1 MAVTADDKGGV
12 GMEDDEEYSY
22 TGYSEKTAA
31 SLRTGG
37 DFVTVTGD
45 EEEYSFGGFSY
56 DAVEET
62 ASDDEAMGYGDFI
75 VEEFSAESSAHKIS
89 LATHIS
95 ERKIKFALSFIYLVM
110 GVLCVAF
117 TTAIQSAFPY
127 IVGGMATAF
136 GLVQFIIAVIQK
148 EYVHTHSNK
157 TASSL
162 VMMALGVLIMVE
174 HSAAFTIIAV
184 AWGFL
189 GLMEGAHAFNHAFSR
204 IARSERCVYY
214 LGKGLVEV
222 ILAFLLLYEPS
233 DSHHIYLH
241 IIVFGVQM
249 IFDAF
254 TTFPPLKE
262 YLARK

>member
-1 MAVTADDKGGV
+1 
-12 GMEDDEEYSY
+12 
-22 TGYSEKTAA
+22 
-31 SLRTGG
+31 
-37 DFVTVTGD
+37 
-45 EEEYSFGGFSY
+45 
-56 DAVEET
+56 
-62 ASDDEAMGYGDFI
+62 MGYGDFLI
-75 VEEFSAESSAHKIS
+75 EEFSADSSAKKIS
-89 LATHIS
+89 SVTHIS
-95 ERKIKFALSFIYLVM
+95 ERKIKFVLSAVYLVV
-110 GVLCVAF
+110 GVLCVSL
-117 TTAIQSAFPY
+117 TNYIYSAFPY
-127 IVGGMATAF
+127 IVGGMAAAF
-136 GLVQFIIAVIQK
+136 GLGQFVIAVIQK

-162 VMMALGVLIMVE
+162 VMMALGVLIIVE

-204 IARSERCVYY
+204 IARSERCIYY
-214 LGKGLVEV
+214 LGKGVIEV
-222 ILAFLLLYEPS
+222 ILAFILLYEPS
-233 DSHHIYLH
+233 HPGHIPLH

>member
-1 MAVTADDKGGV
+1 
-12 GMEDDEEYSY
+12 MEDNKYPQD
-22 TGYSEKTAA
+22 GAF
-31 SLRTGG
+31 RGG
-37 DFVTVTGD
+37 GFVTGD
-45 EEEYSFGGFSY
+45 EEEYSFSGFSY
-56 DAVEET
+56 GAAEEEAVAESEQ
-62 ASDDEAMGYGDFI
+62 MGYGDFLI
-75 VEEFSAESSAHKIS
+75 EEFSADSSAKKIS
-89 LATHIS
+89 SVTHIS
-95 ERKIKFALSFIYLVM
+95 ERKIKFVLSAVYLVV
-110 GVLCVAF
+110 GVLCVSL
-117 TTAIQSAFPY
+117 TNYIYSAFPY
-127 IVGGMATAF
+127 IVGGMAAAF
-136 GLVQFIIAVIQK
+136 GLGQFVIAVIQK

-204 IARSERCVYY
+204 IARSERCIYY
-214 LGKGLVEV
+214 LGKGVIEV
-222 ILAFLLLYEPS
+222 ILAFILLYEPS
-233 DSHHIYLH
+233 HPGHIPLH

>member
-1 MAVTADDKGGV
+1 M
-12 GMEDDEEYSY
+12 MEDNKYPQD
-22 TGYSEKTAA
+22 GAF
-31 SLRTGG
+31 RGG
-37 DFVTVTGD
+37 GFVTGD
-45 EEEYSFGGFSY
+45 EEEYSFSGFSY
-56 DAVEET
+56 GAAEE
-62 ASDDEAMGYGDFI
+62 AAAESEQMGYGDFLI
-75 VEEFSAESSAHKIS
+75 EEFSADSSAKKIS
-89 LATHIS
+89 SVTHIS
-95 ERKIKFALSFIYLVM
+95 ERKIKFVLSAVYFVV
-110 GVLCVAF
+110 GVLCVSL
-117 TTAIQSAFPY
+117 TNYIYSAFPY
-127 IVGGMATAF
+127 IVGGMAAAF
-136 GLVQFIIAVIQK
+136 GLGQFVIAVIQK

-204 IARSERCVYY
+204 IARSERCIYY
-214 LGKGLVEV
+214 LGKGVIEV
-222 ILAFLLLYEPS
+222 ILAFILLYEPS
-233 DSHHIYLH
+233 HPGHIPLH

>member
-1 MAVTADDKGGV
+1 MDERRA
-12 GMEDDEEYSY
+12 EDSR
-22 TGYSEKTAA
+22 A
-31 SLRTGG
+31 SLNGG
-37 DFVTVTGD
+37 QIYGGGFVTGD
-45 EEEYSFGGFSY
+45 EEEYSFGGFSEQ
-56 DAVEET
+56 AAAEGVSESVER
-62 ASDDEAMGYGDFI
+62 MGYGDFI
-75 VEEFSAESSAHKIS
+75 IEEFSAESSAHKIA

-95 ERKIKFALSFIYLVM
+95 ERKIKFALSAVYLIV
-110 GVLCVAF
+110 GVLCVSI
-117 TTAIQSAFPY
+117 TEYIQYAFPY
-127 IVGGMATAF
+127 IVGGMAAGF
-136 GLVQFIIAVIQK
+136 GLVQFIIAVIQR

-162 VMMALGVLIMVE
+162 VMMALGLLIMVE
-174 HSAAFTIIAV
+174 HSAAFTIITV

-204 IARSERCVYY
+204 IARSERCIYY
-214 LGKGLVEV
+214 LGKGIIEL
-222 ILAFLLLYEPS
+222 ILAFLLLYEPG

-262 YLARK
+262 YLSRK